1 VCRWRRRQLRSEL
14 SRGIVELSR
23 AASADRAAQIV
34 HWNTLRILPMLD
46 ARTMEDVATRH
57 RLLIILH
64 VLKAGAADLRVSHL
78 RVLRGVRSRRL
89 FSRLRSLFSHLR
101 RSLFSH
107 LRSLFVAGRNACLYE
122 RIGHVDMNYKHRKQ
136 PLQNKQ
142 LETQQGFYS
151 SIA

>member
-1 VCRWRRRQLRSEL
+1 MRSEL
-14 SRGIVELSR
+14 SRGIFELSR
-23 AASADRAAQIV
+23 GVSADRAAQIV

-64 VLKAGAADLRVSHL
+64 VLKAGAANNDLRVSHL
-78 RVLRGVRSRRL
+78 RVLRGVRSLRL
-89 FSRLRSLFSHLR
+89 FSHLRSLFSHLR